1 MADSKKMTLVP
12 DDSQEPAQKQSPA
25 DVSKSFNFAAIPGM
39 KERFAALNHLILRD
53 LNGTNASPTF
63 SKYTKDQIA
72 TYLSNPHQY
81 RKQLRA
87 AVTYIYGASS
97 HFRRLV
103 QYFVGLSDL
112 SFVVSPYKVD
122 TSTAKPKSI
131 RRNYQKVLNTMSALD
146 PKNQFP
152 KILTVCLRE
161 DVFYGTLIVS
171 NDNITLHQLPSDY
184 CEIATVEGNVCNV
197 TFDFSYFD
205 SNSQYLPFYPAEF
218 QTKYN
223 LYQNNRATMKWQE
236 LNSPNSFAIK
246 CNTDIL
252 NYAIPPFAGIL
263 REIYNLEDYK
273 ALKFTREELENY
285 AILVMKLGINDAGEW
300 LLDYDKAVEFYRN
313 LDGVL
318 PEEVGAVLSP
328 MDIEKISFN
337 KTQTGDSDAVAES
350 EQNLFSAAGVSSLL
364 FNNAKAS
371 SNALLLSI
379 KADQAI
385 TFGVVKSIE
394 QMVNRF
400 IWCQSYG
407 KNFKVTFLDCSPF
420 NRKEVGDA
428 YLKACQSGIPMISY
442 YASSQGLP
450 QADLD
455 CMNFLEKDVLQL
467 YERLTPLKTS
477 STLSSSSSTTGDAGA
492 PEKGVGEIS
501 DNGEAAKESTGD
513 SE

>member
-1 MADSKKMTLVP
+1 MENKDPVILSGA
-12 DDSQEPAQKQSPA
+12 EAQAKPSA
-25 DVSKSFNFAAIPGM
+25 AEVSKSFQLGNIPGM
-39 KERFAALNHLILRD
+39 KERFAVLNHLILRD
-53 LNGTNASPTF
+53 LNGTNATPTF

-72 TYLSNPHQY
+72 TYLSNPYQY
-81 RKQLRA
+81 RKQLRE

-97 HFRRLV
+97 HFRRLI

-112 SFVVSPYKVD
+112 SFVVSPYKID
-122 TSTAKPKSI
+122 TLTAKPKSI
-131 RRNYQKVLNTMSALD
+131 SRNYRKVLNTMSVMD
-146 PKNQFP
+146 PKTQFP

-161 DVFYGTLIVS
+161 DAFYGTLIVS
-171 NDNITLHQLPSDY
+171 NDNITLHQLPSDF
-184 CEIATVEGNVCNV
+184 CDIATVEGNVCNV

-205 SNSQYLPFYPAEF
+205 SYSQYLPFYPQEF
-218 QTKYN
+218 QTKYD
-223 LYQNNRATMKWQE
+223 LYQKDRSKMRWQE
-236 LNSPNSFAIK
+236 LDSPNSFAIK

-252 NYAIPPFAGIL
+252 NYAVPPFAGIL

-285 AILVMKLGINDAGEW
+285 AILVMKLGISDDGEW
-300 LLDYDKAVEFYRN
+300 LMDYDKAVEFYRN
-313 LDGVL
+313 LDSVL

-350 EQNLFSAAGVSSLL
+350 EQNLFTAAGVSSLL
-364 FNNAKAS
+364 FSNSKAS
-371 SNALLLSI
+371 SNSLLLSI
-379 KADQAI
+379 KTDQSI
-385 TFGVVKSIE
+385 TFGLVKSIE

-400 IWCQSYG
+400 IWSQSYG

-442 YASSQGLP
+442 YAASQGLP

-455 CMNFLEKDVLQL
+455 CMSFLEKDVLQL

-477 STLSSSSSTTGDAGA
+477 STMSSTTDTGA

-501 DNGEAAKESTGD
+501 DNGELAKEGTGD

>member
-1 MADSKKMTLVP
+1 MADRPIILTSP
-12 DDSQEPAQKQSPA
+12 ENGPQKPSPA
-25 DVSKSFNFAAIPGM
+25 EVSRSFDFSTTLPGM
-39 KERFAALNHLILRD
+39 RERFAALNHLILRD
-53 LNGTNASPTF
+53 LNGTNATPTF
-63 SKYTKDQIA
+63 QKYTKDQIA
-72 TYLSNPHQY
+72 TYLSNPYQY
-81 RKQLRA
+81 RTQLRE

-97 HFRRLV
+97 HFRRLI
-103 QYFVGLSDL
+103 QYFTGLSDL
-112 SFVVSPYKVD
+112 SYVVSPYKID
-122 TSTAKPKSI
+122 TASAKPKSVS
-131 RRNYQKVLNTMSALD
+131 RNYHKVLNTMSAMD

-184 CEIATVEGNVCNV
+184 CDIATVEGNVCNV
-197 TFDFSYFD
+197 TFNFAYFD
-205 SNSQYLPFYPAEF
+205 SYRQYLPYYPQEF

-223 LYQNNRATMKWQE
+223 LYQKDRSGMKWQE
-236 LNSPNSFAIK
+236 LDAPNSFAIK

-300 LLDYDKAVEFYRN
+300 LMDYDKAVEFYRN

-328 MDIEKISFN
+328 MEIEKISFDR
-337 KTQTGDSDAVAES
+337 TQTGDSDAVAEA

-371 SNALLLSI
+371 SNSLLLSI
-379 KADQAI
+379 KADQAVTYGI
-385 TFGVVKSIE
+385 VKSIE

-428 YLKACQSGIPMISY
+428 YLKACQSGIPMVSY

-467 YERLTPLKTS
+467 YDRLVPLKTS
-477 STLSSSSSTTGDAGA
+477 STLSTTSDAGA
-492 PEKGVGEIS
+492 PEKDVGEIS
-501 DNGEAAKESTGD
+501 DNGELAKEGTGD
-513 SE
+513 NE

>member
-1 MADSKKMTLVP
+1 MENKDPVILSGA
-12 DDSQEPAQKQSPA
+12 EAQAKPSA
-25 DVSKSFNFAAIPGM
+25 AEVSKSFQLGNIPGM
-39 KERFAALNHLILRD
+39 KERFAVLNHLILRD
-53 LNGTNASPTF
+53 LNGTNATPTF

-72 TYLSNPHQY
+72 TYLSNPYQY
-81 RKQLRA
+81 RKQLRE

-97 HFRRLV
+97 HFRRLI

-112 SFVVSPYKVD
+112 SFVVSPYKID
-122 TSTAKPKSI
+122 TLTAKPKSTS
-131 RRNYQKVLNTMSALD
+131 RNYRKVLNTMSAMD
-146 PKNQFP
+146 PKTQFQ

-161 DVFYGTLIVS
+161 DAFYGTLIVS
-171 NDNITLHQLPSDY
+171 NDNITLHQLPSDF
-184 CEIATVEGNVCNV
+184 CDIATVEGNVCNV

-205 SNSQYLPFYPAEF
+205 SYSQYLPFYPQEF
-218 QTKYN
+218 QTKYD
-223 LYQNNRATMKWQE
+223 LYQKDRSKMRWQE
-236 LNSPNSFAIK
+236 LDSPNSFAIK

-252 NYAIPPFAGIL
+252 NYAVPPFAGIL

-285 AILVMKLGINDAGEW
+285 AILVMKLGISDDGEW
-300 LLDYDKAVEFYRN
+300 LMDYDKAVEFYRN
-313 LDGVL
+313 LDSVL

-350 EQNLFSAAGVSSLL
+350 EQNLFTAAGVSSLL
-364 FNNAKAS
+364 FSNSKAS
-371 SNALLLSI
+371 SNSLLLSI
-379 KADQAI
+379 KTDQSI
-385 TFGVVKSIE
+385 TFGLVKSIE

-400 IWCQSYG
+400 IWSQSYG

-442 YASSQGLP
+442 YAASQGLP

-455 CMNFLEKDVLQL
+455 CMSFLEKDVLQL

-477 STLSSSSSTTGDAGA
+477 STMSSTTVTGA

-501 DNGEAAKESTGD
+501 DNGELAKEGTGD
-513 SE
+513 SK